1 MARSDK
7 MRDGEA
13 GAEAAKTADAPW
25 RDDALAFLTAPT
37 GRDTFLRDHYERA
50 PLVSA
55 RAEPERYASILT
67 LDMLDAF
74 VAAADLREGM
84 ADVTNAASRVSRDDY
99 VAADGRIDGV
109 ALAEQYQKGSTLIF
123 PQLHESFYGLAQFC
137 RALEDIFS
145 CHVQTN
151 IYLTPASGRGFP
163 PHYDNHDVFVMQ
175 ISGAKAWRLY
185 GTPVATPY
193 RGERFQLGRHKAEE
207 ISAEFTLSAGDCLY
221 IPRGLMHDA
230 ENSGSEPSLHIT
242 VGLITKTWADL
253 VLEAVSELAL
263 EEPEFRR
270 SLPPGYAARDYDRA
284 PARAQFDR
292 LTGRVAEK
300 ARMDGAF
307 DLMADQ
313 FLRSR
318 RPNLAGTIAGG
329 PVPAEGDHF
338 RLRPLVPWNLAE
350 DEGAPV
356 LVGPGGDLRFTPED
370 CDALEVALSGAAF
383 GAADLACAEPAQMI
397 RRLWTHGYL
406 ERA

>member
-1 MARSDK
+1 MARSDEAEG
-7 MRDGEA
+7 DG
-13 GAEAAKTADAPW
+13 AAAATPPW
-25 RDDALAFLTAPT
+25 QGDALAFLTAPT
-37 GRDTFLRDHYERA
+37 GRDEFLGAYYEEA

-74 VAAADLREGM
+74 VASADLREGM
-84 ADVTNAASRVSRDDY
+84 ADITNADSRVSRDDY
-99 VAADGRIDGV
+99 ITADGRIDGV

-123 PQLHESFYGLAQFC
+123 PQLHESFFGLAQFC
-137 RALEDIFS
+137 RALEGIFS

-185 GTPVATPY
+185 GTPIATPY

-207 ISAEFTLSAGDCLY
+207 VSAEFTLSAGDCLY
-221 IPRGLMHDA
+221 VPRGLMHDA
-230 ENSGSEPSLHIT
+230 ENSGDEPSLHIT

-263 EEPEFRR
+263 EEPDFRR
-270 SLPPGYAARDYDRA
+270 SLPPGYAARDYEREQ
-284 PARAQFDR
+284 ARARFER
-292 LTGRVAEK
+292 LTGLIAER
-300 ARMDGAF
+300 ASMDGAF
-307 DLMADQ
+307 DLMVDQ

-318 RPNLAGTIAGG
+318 RPNLAGTVAGG
-329 PVPAEGDHF
+329 PVPAEGDRF
-338 RLRPLVPWNLAE
+338 RLRPLVPWHLAE
-350 DEGAPV
+350 DERGPV
-356 LVGPGGDLRFTPED
+356 LVGPGGDLRFATEN
-370 CDALEVALSGAAF
+370 CSALEVALSGAAF
-383 GAADLACAEPAQMI
+383 GTADLACAEPAQMI
-397 RRLWTHGYL
+397 RQLWAHGYL